1 MLFSPR
7 SEIFARGA
15 CYSIVTPQKGGILQ
29 GLRTMFGRQQS
40 KLVFP
45 GLAGFYA
52 SVEPITYAIVR
63 FAIGATVFMHGWGKV
78 TGGAPAA
85 YFAKIGMPA
94 PTAMAYWALFIET
107 IGAACVAIG
116 LFTRFFAAA
125 LAIEML
131 IAMWLVHWANGFL
144 VSVSG
149 GKNGMEYV
157 LILGVV
163 LLAIAIRGGGPYSV
177 DAKLGKEL

>member
-1 MLFSPR
+1 M
-7 SEIFARGA
+7 
-15 CYSIVTPQKGGILQ
+15 
-29 GLRTMFGRQQS
+29 
-40 KLVFP
+40 
-45 GLAGFYA
+45 
-52 SVEPITYAIVR
+52 EPIAYTIVR
-63 FAIGATVFMHGWGKV
+63 IAIGATVFMHGWGKF
-78 TGGAPAA
+78 TGGVPAA

-131 IAMWLVHWANGFL
+131 IALWLVHWANGFL

-149 GKNGMEYV
+149 GKNGIEYV

-163 LLAIAIRGGGPYSV
+163 FLAIAIRGGGPYSV
-177 DAKLGKEL
+177 DAKLSKEL

>member
-7 SEIFARGA
+7 SESFARGA
-15 CYSIVTPQKGGILQ
+15 CYSIVTPQKSGILQ

-163 LLAIAIRGGGPYSV
+163 FLAIAIRGGGPYSV